1 MTVSR
6 RKEKDDKDKDKRKKR
21 PIVHSRHG
29 SFRFQ
34 TGMVTA
40 DLLNRG
46 LEMNDALGIARDVRE
61 RIAGRGEVASTEL
74 RAIVLELI
82 KKRLG
87 DEAAQRYRRRRE
99 VEQPMLPMI
108 ESARGRTP
116 FSRGAILSQ
125 LDTVGLELDVAF
137 DLALRLEAW
146 IQEQPESILL
156 EEALTRE
163 VNRLLLA
170 LHGPEYA
177 RRYRLIDWVRR
188 SETPVVILIGGAT
201 GTGKSTLAMELA
213 AALGVVW
220 VTGTDTVRETMR
232 TVLSP
237 DLLPGLHDH
246 SFRGMVQ
253 GGQVLSD
260 PRERVL
266 AGFQQQAAQV
276 AVGVRAV
283 IRRAL
288 RENSHIII
296 EGTHIAPPFWQY
308 VPPETKAAVAGFI
321 LAVPDEKE
329 HRSRFPQRSKQQV
342 DRPADT
348 YLDALQS
355 VRWIHDDLLR
365 MAEDAEAVV
374 VKNVNRRQTLTSAVD
389 FLSRE
394 LPIEDPESVAPR
406 PSVAPPAVAV
416 PTLFLILD
424 GLADEPNPVLDGRT
438 PLAAARTPTLRRL
451 AASGGQGRVHT
462 ARSNETTP
470 STDEGIMALLGE
482 RADAGKFG
490 RGMFEALG
498 LGIPMHPDAVLFR
511 GNLATVGPDGA
522 ILDRRAGRIREGVQD
537 LLADLGNIPLPGG
550 ITGRIY
556 PTHEHRVLVV
566 LLGSGLS
573 DQVSDTD
580 PGGKHAALRVLSP
593 RPLDKSPEAARTA
606 QALRELLA
614 TAAQKLARHPVSQ
627 GRLAR
632 GLPPVNAILTRGA
645 ARPPA
650 TRAEHRWV
658 GAMVAGCNTALGVA
672 RYVGLKTARSVSMTG
687 SLDTDLA
694 AKFRS
699 AGELLEEND
708 FVVVHIKGTD
718 VAAHDRRPL
727 EKRDFIERVDRA
739 LGDFLQ
745 SHPALSGRLR
755 VVVSAD
761 HGTSSI
767 TGDHLP
773 DPVPLLLA
781 TWQADVED
789 EEDFDENSTSDGA
802 LGLLECGDLAELL
815 GLVPKES
822 PSEARHAPVDTSPD
836 EAHPP
841 SRAVI

>member
-1 MTVSR
+1 
-6 RKEKDDKDKDKRKKR
+6 
-21 PIVHSRHG
+21 
-29 SFRFQ
+29 
-34 TGMVTA
+34 
-40 DLLNRG
+40 
-46 LEMNDALGIARDVRE
+46 
-61 RIAGRGEVASTEL
+61 
-74 RAIVLELI
+74 
-82 KKRLG
+82 
-87 DEAAQRYRRRRE
+87 
-99 VEQPMLPMI
+99 
-108 ESARGRTP
+108 
-116 FSRGAILSQ
+116 
-125 LDTVGLELDVAF
+125 
-137 DLALRLEAW
+137 
-146 IQEQPESILL
+146 L
-156 EEALTRE
+156 EEALTQE
-163 VNRLLLA
+163 ITRLLLEF
-170 LHGPEYA
+170 HGPEYA

-237 DLLPGLHDH
+237 DLVPGLHDH
-246 SFRGMVQ
+246 SFRGIVL

-288 RENSHIII
+288 RENAHIII

-308 VPPETKAAVAGFI
+308 VPPEAKVAVAGFI
-321 LAVPDEKE
+321 LAVPDEKD
-329 HRSRFPQRSKQQV
+329 HRSRFPQRSKHQV
-342 DRPADT
+342 DRPAET

-374 VKNVNRRQTLTSAVD
+374 LKNVNRRHTLISAVD

-394 LPIEDPESVAPR
+394 LPIEEPESASPRSLSMPAPA
-406 PSVAPPAVAV
+406 SAI

-424 GLADEPNPVLDGRT
+424 GLADEPNPVLDGLT

-462 ARSNETTP
+462 ARNDETP
-470 STDEGIMALLGE
+470 STDDGIMALLGA
-482 RADAGKFG
+482 RVDAGKFG

-498 LGIPMHPDAVLFR
+498 LGIPIHPDAVLFR
-511 GNLATVGPDGA
+511 GNLSTVGDDGA

-537 LLADLGNIPLPGG
+537 LLAELQNIPLQGG

-556 PTHEHRVLVV
+556 PTHEHRVLVM

-580 PGGKHAALRVLSP
+580 PGGNAAMERVCSA

-614 TAAQKLARHPVSQ
+614 IAAQKLARHPVSK

-645 ARPPA
+645 ARPPSM
-650 TRAEHRWV
+650 RAERRWV

-694 AKFRS
+694 GKFRS

-739 LGDFLQ
+739 LGEFLH
-745 SHPALSGRLR
+745 SHPSLSGRLR

-761 HGTSSI
+761 HGTSSL
-767 TGDHLP
+767 TGNHLP
-773 DPVPLLLA
+773 NPVPLLLA

-789 EEDFDENSTSDGA
+789 EEDFDETSTADGA

-815 GLVPKES
+815 GLVPKEN
-822 PSEARHAPVDTSPD
+822 PSEVRHNQVDPAQLD
-836 EAHPP
+836 ERPRDKP
-841 SRAVI
+841 LPRAI

>member
-1 MTVSR
+1 MAVAR
-6 RKEKDDKDKDKRKKR
+6 RKEDKDKEKRKKR

-46 LEMNDALGIARDVRE
+46 LEMNDALGIARDVRD
-61 RIAGRGEVASTEL
+61 RIAGRGEIASEQL

-82 KKRLG
+82 KTRLG

-99 VEQPMLPMI
+99 VEQPLLPMI
-108 ESARGRTP
+108 ESSRGRVP

-125 LDTVGLELDVAF
+125 LGTVGLELDVAF

-163 VNRLLLA
+163 VNRLLLEF
-170 LHGPEYA
+170 HGPDYA

-308 VPPETKAAVAGFI
+308 VPSETKAAVAGFI

-365 MAEDAEAVV
+365 LAEDAEAVV
-374 VKNVNRRQTLTSAVD
+374 LKNVNRRQTLTSAVD

-394 LPIEDPESVAPR
+394 LPIEDPESLAPR
-406 PSVAPPAVAV
+406 PSVAPPANAI

-462 ARSNETTP
+462 ARSTDLTP
-470 STDEGIMALLGE
+470 STDEGIMALLGA
-482 RADAGKFG
+482 RVDAGKFG

-498 LGIPMHPDAVLFR
+498 LGIPIHPDAVLFR
-511 GNLATVGPDGA
+511 GNLATVGNDGA
-522 ILDRRAGRIREGVQD
+522 ILDRRAGRIRDGVQD
-537 LLADLGNIPLPGG
+537 LLAELGNIPLSGG

-556 PTHEHRVLVV
+556 PTHEHRVLVM

-580 PGGKHAALRVLSP
+580 PGGTHAVERVHSP

-614 TAAQKLARHPVSQ
+614 IAAQKLARHPVSQ

-672 RYVGLKTARSVSMTG
+672 RYVGLKTARSISMTG

-699 AGELLEEND
+699 AGELLEDND

-727 EKRDFIERVDRA
+727 EKRDFIERIDRA
-739 LGDFLQ
+739 LGEFLQ
-745 SHPALSGRLR
+745 SHPALSGKLR

-802 LGLLECGDLAELL
+802 LGLLESGDLAELL
-815 GLVPKES
+815 GLVPKENL
-822 PSEARHAPVDTSPD
+822 SEARHGAVEAPAVDAGS
-836 EAHPP
+836 P
-841 SRAVI
+841 SRAAVLA

>member
-1 MTVSR
+1 MAVA
-6 RKEKDDKDKDKRKKR
+6 RKEKEKEKRKQKR

-46 LEMNDALGIARDVRE
+46 LEMGDALGIAREVRDSV
-61 RIAGRGEVASTEL
+61 AGKGEITSEQL
-74 RAIVLELI
+74 REIILNLTKA
-82 KKRLG
+82 RLG
-87 DEAAQRYRRRRE
+87 EEGAQRIRRRRE
-99 VEQPMLPMI
+99 TDQALLPMI
-108 ESARGRTP
+108 ESPRGRFP

-125 LDTVGLELDVAF
+125 LDTSGLELEASF

-146 IQEQPESILL
+146 VQNQPGTLL
-156 EEALTRE
+156 REEDVTRE
-163 VNRLLLA
+163 VSRLLLEH
-170 LHGPEYA
+170 HGPEYA
-177 RRYRLIDWVRR
+177 RRYRVIDWVRR

-213 AALGVVW
+213 SALGVVW
-220 VTGTDTVRETMR
+220 VTGTDMVRETMR
-232 TVLSP
+232 TVISP
-237 DLLPGLHDH
+237 DLVPGLHDH
-246 SFRGMVQ
+246 SFRGIVL

-266 AGFQQQAAQV
+266 AGFQQQAGQV

-288 RENSHIII
+288 RENAHIII

-308 VPPETKAAVAGFI
+308 LPPDANAAVAGFI

-329 HRSRFPQRSKQQV
+329 HRSRFPQRSKDQV
-342 DRPADT
+342 DRPAET

-365 MAEDAEAVV
+365 LAEEAEAIVLP
-374 VKNVNRRQTLTSAVD
+374 NVNRRRTLINAVD
-389 FLSRE
+389 FLSRQ
-394 LPIEDPESVAPR
+394 LPIDDLDAPPHR
-406 PSVAPPAVAV
+406 PSMQAPASEV

-424 GLADEPNPVLDGRT
+424 GLADEPNPVLDGLT
-438 PLAAARTPTLRRL
+438 PLAAAHTPTLRRL

-462 ARSNETTP
+462 AQNSDQIP
-470 STDEGIMALLGE
+470 STDDGIMALLGA
-482 RADAGKFG
+482 RVDAGKFG

-498 LGIPMHPDAVLFR
+498 LGIPIHPDAVLFR
-511 GNLATVGPDGA
+511 GNLATVGEDGA
-522 ILDRRAGRIREGVQD
+522 ILDRRAGRIREGVHD
-537 LLADLGNIPLPGG
+537 LLAGLQNVPLEGG
-550 ITGRIY
+550 ITGKIF
-556 PTHEHRVLVV
+556 PTHEHRVLVM
-566 LLGSGLS
+566 LLGGGLS

-580 PGGKHAALRVLSP
+580 PGGKAVVERRLVP
-593 RPLDKSPEAARTA
+593 RALDKSPEAARTV

-614 TAAQKLARHPVSQ
+614 IAEQRLGHHPVSR
-627 GRLAR
+627 GRLAK

-645 ARPPA
+645 ARPSA
-650 TRAEHRWV
+650 ARAEQRWF

-672 RYVGLKTARSVSMTG
+672 RYVGLKTARSVTMTG

-694 AKFRS
+694 AKFRT

-727 EKRDFIERVDRA
+727 EKRDFIERVDKA
-739 LGDFLQ
+739 LGEFL
-745 SHPALSGRLR
+745 SNHPSLSGRLR

-761 HGTSSI
+761 HGTSSL
-767 TGDHLP
+767 TGNHLP

-789 EEDFDENSTSDGA
+789 EEDFDEASTADGA
-802 LGLLECGDLAELL
+802 LGLLESGDLAELL
-815 GLVPKES
+815 GLVPKEG
-822 PSEARHAPVDTSPD
+822 PPEARNVSSVPAPATA
-836 EAHPP
+836 E
-841 SRAVI
+841 